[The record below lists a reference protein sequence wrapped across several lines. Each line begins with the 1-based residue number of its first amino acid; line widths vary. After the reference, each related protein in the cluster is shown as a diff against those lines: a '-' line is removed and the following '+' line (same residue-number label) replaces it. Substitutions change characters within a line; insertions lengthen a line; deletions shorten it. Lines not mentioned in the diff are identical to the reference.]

1 MKKYNTEFKSMIV
14 ELYKTGHSVKELS
27 REYGVSEVT
36 IYKWIKQISPIT
48 SIDDTDITLEEIKR
62 MKQEMLRLQ
71 EENENLKKGYDHIRE
86 KVTQSEL
93 CQFIDQHHQEHDIKQ
108 LCEVLSVPRST
119 YYQSKHQIE
128 SKWKREN
135 HQLLERIKKIYFESS
150 RRYGAIKVHRQ
161 LIKEGFSVSL
171 KRVQRLMKSGGLA
184 SIIQKKYTPYKQSKE
199 LVLDRDNILEQDF
212 STTSIN
218 QKWVSDITYIHV
230 QEEGWCYLAS
240 VMDLHSKKIIGYHFS
255 KQMTTD
261 IIVQALKNAY
271 VSQSPKDKVILHTDL
286 GTQYTSQDFKNL
298 TSELNVVQSFSRKG
312 CPYDNA
318 CIESFHAT
326 LKKEEVYQTKYV
338 TFEQAR
344 MALFQYI
351 EGWYNRKRI
360 HGSINYLTPEECEQL
375 ARQIA

>member
-36 IYKWIKQISPIT
+36 IYKWIKQIAPIT

-338 TFEQAR
+338 TFEQAG

>member
-14 ELYKTGHSVKELS
+14 ELYKTGRSVKDLS

-36 IYKWIKQISPIT
+36 IYKWIKQISPIA
-48 SIDDTDITLEEIKR
+48 SVEDTEITLEDIKR

-71 EENENLKKGYDHIRE
+71 EENEIFKKGYDHIRE
-86 KVTQSEL
+86 KVSQSEL
-93 CQFIDQHHQEHDIKQ
+93 CQFIDQHRSEHDVKQ
-108 LCEVLSVPRST
+108 LCEVLNVPRST
-119 YYQSKHQIE
+119 FYQSKHQSE
-128 SKWKREN
+128 SKWKLKN
-135 HQLLERIKKIYFESS
+135 QQLLERIKKIYFESK

-161 LIKEGFSVSL
+161 LLKEGLYASL
-171 KRVQRLMKSGGLA
+171 KRIQRLMKLAGLA

-199 LVLDRDNILEQDF
+199 LVLERDNILEQDF

-271 VSQSPKDKVILHTDL
+271 ISQRPKDEVILHTDL
-286 GTQYTSQDFKNL
+286 GSQYTSKDFKDL
-298 TSELNVVQSFSRKG
+298 ISDLNIVQSFSRKG

-326 LKKEEVYQTKYV
+326 LKKEEVYQTVYV
-338 TFEQAR
+338 TFKQAR

-360 HGSINYLTPEECEQL
+360 HGAIDYLTPEECEQL
-375 ARQIA
+375 ARQTA

>member
-36 IYKWIKQISPIT
+36 IYKWIKQIAPIT

-150 RRYGAIKVHRQ
+150 HRYGAIKVHRQ

>member
-14 ELYKTGHSVKELS
+14 ELYKTGRSVKDLS

-36 IYKWIKQISPIT
+36 IYKWIKQISPIA
-48 SIDDTDITLEEIKR
+48 SVEDTEITLEDIKR

-71 EENENLKKGYDHIRE
+71 EENEIFKKGYDHIRE
-86 KVTQSEL
+86 KVSQSEL
-93 CQFIDQHHQEHDIKQ
+93 CQFIDQHRSEHDVKQ
-108 LCEVLSVPRST
+108 LCEVLNVPRST
-119 YYQSKHQIE
+119 FYQSKHQSE
-128 SKWKREN
+128 SKWKLEN
-135 HQLLERIKKIYFESS
+135 QQLLEHIKKIYFESK

-161 LIKEGFSVSL
+161 LLKEGLYASL
-171 KRVQRLMKSGGLA
+171 KRIQRLMKLAGLA

-199 LVLDRDNILEQDF
+199 LVLERDNILEQDF

-271 VSQSPKDKVILHTDL
+271 ISQRPKDEVILHTDL
-286 GTQYTSQDFKNL
+286 GSQYTSKDFKDL
-298 TSELNVVQSFSRKG
+298 ISDLNIVQSFSRKG

-326 LKKEEVYQTKYV
+326 LKKEEVYQTVYV
-338 TFEQAR
+338 TFKQAR

-360 HGSINYLTPEECEQL
+360 HGAIDYLTPEECEQL
-375 ARQIA
+375 ARQTA

>member
-1 MKKYNTEFKSMIV
+1 
-14 ELYKTGHSVKELS
+14 
-27 REYGVSEVT
+27 
-36 IYKWIKQISPIT
+36 
-48 SIDDTDITLEEIKR
+48 
-62 MKQEMLRLQ
+62 
-71 EENENLKKGYDHIRE
+71 
-86 KVTQSEL
+86 
-93 CQFIDQHHQEHDIKQ
+93 
-108 LCEVLSVPRST
+108 
-119 YYQSKHQIE
+119 
-128 SKWKREN
+128 
-135 HQLLERIKKIYFESS
+135 
-150 RRYGAIKVHRQ
+150 
-161 LIKEGFSVSL
+161 
-171 KRVQRLMKSGGLA
+171 MKSAALA

-199 LVLDRDNILEQDF
+199 LVLERDNILEQDF

-271 VSQSPKDKVILHTDL
+271 VSQRPKDKVILHTDL

-326 LKKEEVYQTKYV
+326 LKKEEVYQTTYV
-338 TFEQAR
+338 TFEMAYMRNRYVGDDFDR
-344 MALFQYI
+344 MNRQNKVMEAMIDKVMNQSYTELLGLLDACLPYVETNLTMNEMISFGTKVLTFDLKNI
-351 EGWYNRKRI
+351 EQTQIPVADNKNKTVSYKGYSPLYVMNNYQDLVRDVHAFIYNDTEYQPSPTVIKNEAAI
-360 HGSINYLTPEECEQL
+360 YETFGTVE
-375 ARQIA
+375 

>member
-14 ELYKTGHSVKELS
+14 ELYKTGRSVKDLS

-36 IYKWIKQISPIT
+36 IYKWIKQISPIA
-48 SIDDTDITLEEIKR
+48 SVKDTEITLEDIKR

-71 EENENLKKGYDHIRE
+71 EENEIFKKGYDHIRE
-86 KVTQSEL
+86 KVSQSEL
-93 CQFIDQHHQEHDIKQ
+93 CQFIDQHRSEHDVKQ
-108 LCEVLSVPRST
+108 LCEVLNVPRST
-119 YYQSKHQIE
+119 FYQSKHQSE
-128 SKWKREN
+128 SKWKLKN
-135 HQLLERIKKIYFESS
+135 QQLLERIKKIYFESK

-161 LIKEGFSVSL
+161 LLKEGLYASL
-171 KRVQRLMKSGGLA
+171 KRIQRLMKLAGLA

-199 LVLDRDNILEQDF
+199 LVLERDNILEQDF

-271 VSQSPKDKVILHTDL
+271 ISQRPKDEVILHTDL
-286 GTQYTSQDFKNL
+286 GSQYTSKDFKDL
-298 TSELNVVQSFSRKG
+298 ISDLNIVQSFSRKG

-326 LKKEEVYQTKYV
+326 LKKEEVYQTVYV
-338 TFEQAR
+338 TFKQAR

-360 HGSINYLTPEECEQL
+360 HGAIDYLTPEECEQL
-375 ARQIA
+375 ARQTA